1 MVPCSTAATVTLENS
16 AINYSVMYCYYYSRP
31 FMQAKRNSQLG
42 HSVERERHEKTGM
55 ISDLK

>member
-16 AINYSVMYCYYYSRP
+16 AINYSDMYCYYYSRP

-42 HSVERERHEKTGM
+42 HCCWERDMKRQA
-55 ISDLK
+55 